1 LANRHYWEGQL
12 MKRYIAFL
20 LFSIFYLSQ
29 PIQLLAQSNIP
40 LLPDSAK
47 HITHLDSIK
56 SGSKKQAASALKA
69 KLPTS
74 GLTEAKS
81 QLQQVIHLDTT
92 KSVSSILNGAGSNL
106 KAQLPALDLNATK
119 SQLQQAI
126 HIDTTK
132 SVSSVLNNVG
142 SNLKAKIPTPGLA
155 GTQNKL
161 QQATKAQ
168 TEKID
173 QLKKNISSLKKGSV
187 SANLALENAFRYN
200 PVTLPFGLTS
210 SRRFANV
217 VSVRGNIDVGGIPIN
232 INYSTDQGSSMPPQG
247 AINNNLFKFDF
258 DPRQLKGML
267 GSDLMQYYD
276 LRKTL
281 FNGQDL
287 TGYTQQAL
295 TDQLV
300 RQNSMQILPQNVALA
315 KYLDNPA
322 KVNQLLTMNKEQ
334 IQEKLKR
341 DLATEQTGLT
351 GKLNTS
357 QLTDIKS
364 TGLSNLKLDQLK
376 NYKTGLSELAV
387 NKSLTGYLNDPAH
400 VTELRN
406 MNEEQIAAKIKTFN
420 KQQPVVYQ
428 PVPEVVN
435 AMVPVNG
442 FDLNAMIGRKLS
454 SQSASR
460 DTLIKQTAHELF
472 LSVRQ
477 SNTSGFSSIVAAQEK
492 AINEQLT
499 PVTALSALGSSMLN
513 RSETSSTNRIATPGQ
528 IDSIATTITDI
539 RATLEK
545 KGLDVN
551 RMLQMQQL
559 LNQRDGNLPLSEL
572 GGSFVNRRPSNG
584 MQSLFSNVEAL
595 KIGSFSN
602 QVPGGV
608 QNTDL
613 FMDGAYLT
621 YKAQANIPIT
631 VGYGTVNDIS
641 SFKDAQ
647 FDGSV
652 YNQPRSITYITA
664 EIKKARRGSL
674 KISVISSYAKEI
686 RNSNLYAVPTISN
699 NNVAFTLSKGLNMG
713 VLGNLGLDVS
723 KTTTLYDNNYR
734 PGAEAIL
741 DKKAGLSNDLSNNL
755 FSAMSFGVKHQ
766 LSLTDLDASDNL
778 YFNYAGMGYQNPA
791 NNGFGG
797 ARMKYGG
804 SIKKSF
810 DNRKLTFNLRSD
822 LSNMPISYTSNDKW
836 KNYQVQLDTRYQ
848 VNRKVTLSLKYTKS
862 ATDKLVDNIASSVY
876 GFQKI
881 QMDGNAGYKI
891 GKYYSVSHF
900 TLGTQN
906 FSNTNGTQGGGN
918 LLMFNYTQSVI
929 IKKNTLTAS
938 LFYNKEMSSYQLIG
952 NMLNSDVSYTY
963 LLFNKLSLNS
973 GITYFDNTGVAR
985 QAGLRQ
991 GIQLYA
997 GGHFDLDSYV
1007 DIRKNLIRSLYPDLY
1022 PMCRAE
1028 LSLKYHF
1035 KI

>member
-1 LANRHYWEGQL
+1 MRRL
-12 MKRYIAFL
+12 IAFL
-20 LFSIFYLSQ
+20 LFSIFYIYQ
-29 PIQLLAQSNIP
+29 PVQLLAQSNTP

-47 HITHLDSIK
+47 HIIPLDSIK
-56 SGSKKQAASALKA
+56 SGLKNKAVNALKV

-74 GLTEAKS
+74 GLTDAKN
-81 QLQQVIHLDTT
+81 QLQQAIHLDTT
-92 KSVSSILNGAGSNL
+92 KSVSSVLNGVGSDL
-106 KAQLPALDLNATK
+106 KAKLPISSLTETK
-119 SQLQQAI
+119 NQLQQAI
-126 HIDTTK
+126 HLDTTK
-132 SVSSVLNNVG
+132 SVSSVLNNAG
-142 SNLKAKIPTPGLA
+142 SNLKAKLPTSGLS
-155 GTQNKL
+155 GTQNQL

-187 SANLALENAFRYN
+187 NANLTLENAFRYN

-210 SRRFANV
+210 SRRFANII
-217 VSVRGNIDVGGIPIN
+217 SVRGSIDVGGIPIN
-232 INYSTDQGSSMPPQG
+232 INYSTDQGSTMPPQS
-247 AINNNLFKFDF
+247 AVNNLFKFDF

-276 LRKTL
+276 LRRNL
-281 FNGQDL
+281 FNGLDL

-300 RQNSMQILPQNVALA
+300 RKNSMQILPQNVALA

-322 KVNQLLTMNKEQ
+322 RVNQLLTMNKEQ

-341 DLATEQTGLT
+341 DLITEQTEFT
-351 GKLNTS
+351 GKLNAS
-357 QLTDIKS
+357 QLTDTKS
-364 TGLSNLKLDQLK
+364 TGLSNIRLDQLK
-376 NYKTGLSELAV
+376 NYKAGLNELVA
-387 NKSLTGYLNDPAH
+387 NKSLTNYLNDATH

-406 MNEEQIAAKIKTFN
+406 MNEEQIAAKITTFKN
-420 KQQPVVYQ
+420 QQPTAYQ
-428 PVPEVVN
+428 PVPEIVN
-435 AMVPVNG
+435 AMIPVNG
-442 FDLNAMIGRKLS
+442 FDLNAMIGYQLS

-460 DTLIKQTAHELF
+460 DSLTKQMAHELF

-477 SNTSGFSSIVAAQEK
+477 NNTPGFSGIVATKEK
-492 AINEQLT
+492 AVNEQFT
-499 PVTALSALGSSMLN
+499 PVTALSALGTSILS
-513 RSETSSTNRIATPGQ
+513 RQQTSSTNSMATPGQ
-528 IDSIATTITDI
+528 IDSIATTITGI
-539 RATLEK
+539 RTELEK

-559 LNQRDGNLPLSEL
+559 LNQHDGNLPLSEL
-572 GGSFVNRRPSNG
+572 GSSFVNKRPSNG
-584 MQSLFSNVEAL
+584 VQSLFSNVESL

-613 FMDGAYLT
+613 FMEGGHLT
-621 YKAQANIPIT
+621 YKAQEGIPIT
-631 VGYGTVNDIS
+631 IGYGTVNDIN

-652 YNQPRSITYITA
+652 YNQPRTITYITA

-674 KISVISSYAKEI
+674 KISVISSYGREI
-686 RNSNLYAVPTISN
+686 RNSNLYAVPNISN

-713 VLGNLGLDVS
+713 ALGNLGLDVS
-723 KTTTLYDNNYR
+723 KTTTLYDNKYHQ
-734 PGAEAIL
+734 GAEVIL
-741 DKKAGLSNDLSNNL
+741 DKKAGLSNDLSNDL

-766 LSLTDLDASDNL
+766 LSITELDASDNL

-804 SIKKSF
+804 SVKKSF
-810 DNRKLTFNLRSD
+810 YNRKLTFNLRSD
-822 LSNMPISYTSNDKW
+822 LSNMPISYTTNDKW

-848 VNRKVTLSLKYTKS
+848 VNKKVTVSFKYTKS
-862 ATDKLVDNIASSVY
+862 ATDKQVDNVVSSVY

-881 QMDGNAGYKI
+881 QMDGNANYKI

-918 LLMFNYTQSVI
+918 LLMLNYTQSVI

-963 LLFNKLSLNS
+963 LLFNKLSLNT
-973 GITYFDNTGVAR
+973 GITYLDNMGVAR

-997 GGHFDLDSYV
+997 GGHFDVDSYV